1 MAINF
6 KIINQRTKRG
16 IHLNLTGD
24 FDGTSA
30 CELLHAIR
38 QLNRDKKPICIN
50 TDRLNNIYEF
60 GCEVFR
66 KKMASVKDRP
76 VKPVYQGQHLDRIAS

>member
-1 MAINF
+1 MAVNF
-6 KIINQRTKRG
+6 KIVNQRTKRG

-38 QLNRDKKPICIN
+38 QLDRNKKPICIN
-50 TDRLNNIYEF
+50 TDRLHNIYDF

-66 KKMASVKDRP
+66 KNMVSVKNRS
-76 VKPVYQGQHLDRIAS
+76 VKPVFQGRHRARLAS